1 MAQMQRTMI
10 AAQAVGLADYFKF
23 LVSNKHK
30 LSTGHV
36 AELSAPEGES
46 TEGGKQALQH
56 IKLVAAEGGATIVIG
71 HVNTVEKKAEINTYG
86 RTQGILNAR
95 FGNASLIDAREYTA
109 LADAMHALF
118 VERGLRVVM
127 MEDRP
132 VVAAAAVADKS
143 APRAESLNRTWI
155 VVGVAAVVIALAIL
169 LLRR

>member
-23 LVSNKHK
+23 LVGNKHK

-56 IKLVAAEGGATIVIG
+56 IKLVPKEGGATIVIG

-95 FGNASLIDAREYTA
+95 FGNASLIDAKEYA
-109 LADAMHALF
+109 GLVDAMQALF
-118 VERGLRVVM
+118 TERGMRVVM

-132 VVAAAAVADKS
+132 VAAPAS
-143 APRAESLNRTWI
+143 ATEAEPAPAGSLNRTWI
-155 VVGVAAVVIALAIL
+155 VVGVAAVVIVAAIL